1 MTLFLKRGESA
12 GYLQR
17 ATDEKAED
25 DKAIKKDKK
34 KKGAA
39 TIQKY
44 NFDGSKVCRSSESSS
59 FIAAAYSSSGAS
71 LIQPHSCSHR
81 DTAASEMQISSFV
94 SGDGWR
100 YGERLGSREAFLRM
114 NSMFSMRYS

>member
-59 FIAAAYSSSGAS
+59 FIAAAAAYSSSGAS
-71 LIQPHSCSHR
+71 LIQPHSCSR
-81 DTAASEMQISSFV
+81 PQQQ
-94 SGDGWR
+94 GWPQ
-100 YGERLGSREAFLRM
+100 S
-114 NSMFSMRYS
+114 